1 MGEQELIKYTA
12 TQGVFAALFVYLLF
26 YVLKTNSKREEN
38 YQGII
43 QDLSTKFNI
52 IENIQDDIKE
62 VKECVRGK

>member
-1 MGEQELIKYTA
+1 MEQELLKYIA

-26 YVLKTNSKREEN
+26 YVLKTSSKREEN
-38 YQGII
+38 YQVII
-43 QDLSTKFNI
+43 QELSTKFNI